1 MLCFTLIDDYPKWPE
16 MKKVPKLNEEDLIFE
31 LISGNEK
38 SFALLFDIYA
48 NKLYN
53 YSRRFGLSHQDA
65 ECIVQ
70 DVFLKVWQRKEN
82 LDRSLSINA
91 YIYKIAKSYIIKR
104 KKRLLLEKIFVQ
116 LENQIIEAGKETD
129 SEYNFIVK
137 DLTSMVYRFS
147 ELLPKGQREVFELKN
162 KENLSIDEIAVK
174 LNVPKRRVQ
183 NQMYQAYKTIKS
195 KLAVNSNYW
204 VYIPIFL
211 NY

>member
-1 MLCFTLIDDYPKWPE
+1 
-16 MKKVPKLNEEDLIFE
+16 
-31 LISGNEK
+31 
-38 SFALLFDIYA
+38 
-48 NKLYN
+48 
-53 YSRRFGLSHQDA
+53 
-65 ECIVQ
+65 
-70 DVFLKVWQRKEN
+70 
-82 LDRSLSINA
+82 
-91 YIYKIAKSYIIKR
+91 
-104 KKRLLLEKIFVQ
+104 LLLEKIFVQ